1 MSKPPSYPARRPRRA
16 SQRTPP
22 SGPGPSAP
30 SQAARLPVPVPAP
43 CPCPCPRA
51 AVTRGTQG
59 GHVSDRSAQ
68 HRTCMRRTTPAPTPA
83 MCTYARGAPG
93 RRGGGT
99 YEHTLGA
106 GGVVR
111 AVPPMHAYSMACRH
125 ACEMPPEAPRAPLRA
140 PTHPGLIIMV
150 AAGPALACAPAYGS
164 MRVRA
169 LVVLRVRDA
178 VIV

>member
-83 MCTYARGAPG
+83 MCTYARPAGEEEARTSTRSAPAAWCVLC
-93 RRGGGT
+93 
-99 YEHTLGA
+99 HPCMHIAWHA
-106 GGVVR
+106 G
-111 AVPPMHAYSMACRH
+111 RH
-125 ACEMPPEAPRAPLRA
+125 ARCPPRPRERRSELQPGFSFSFLTKSRHPAETEFRA
-140 PTHPGLIIMV
+140 KFH
-150 AAGPALACAPAYGS
+150 
-164 MRVRA
+164 
-169 LVVLRVRDA
+169 
-178 VIV
+178 